1 MLPSRNCTR
10 FIVCVA
16 FRKKIFFFVGGVL
29 VWVGCVGV
37 LKGHFTLIELCSLW
51 FCSRLFV
58 WCLFGTM
65 LRNVGGAIGPILA
78 TSIMAPY
85 TAPVQ
90 GVSRVVAYF
99 ANEAAFNTIFAVAI
113 ALTAIVIAISLAIQN
128 YVVAKKPSAVQ

>member
-1 MLPSRNCTR
+1 
-10 FIVCVA
+10 
-16 FRKKIFFFVGGVL
+16 
-29 VWVGCVGV
+29 
-37 LKGHFTLIELCSLW
+37 
-51 FCSRLFV
+51 
-58 WCLFGTM
+58 M

-78 TSIMAPY
+78 TSIMATY

-90 GVSRVVAYF
+90 GVSQVVAYF